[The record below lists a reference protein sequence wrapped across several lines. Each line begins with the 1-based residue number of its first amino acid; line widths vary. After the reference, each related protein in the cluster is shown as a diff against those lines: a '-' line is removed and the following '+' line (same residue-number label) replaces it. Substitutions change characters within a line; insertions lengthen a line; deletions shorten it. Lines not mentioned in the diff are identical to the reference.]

1 MPEVE
6 TAVPAA
12 PESSAT
18 AFEQDLGE
26 MFGDFSGGGETP
38 DSPDSAEGTTPAE
51 PADGAAEPGTEPV
64 PAADDAPPSDGT
76 TPAADIPAVEAG
88 DPFTDTTAAS
98 YMLNGQPVSVEDI
111 RVFKEGG
118 AVIRPE
124 ALPNIL
130 SKLAE
135 RDTLSEGAR
144 TAKQQYDTLSK
155 VSEWTG
161 PDNRTVSG
169 PEAAVERIVA
179 HAAVLSEN
187 ELIVSQVLTCPDLH
201 AAGFLTTELRADGK
215 GGQYEA
221 VIFRPDAIK
230 SLQTQ
235 NELRQLKA
243 SQAIRDHFKTVIS
256 QSAQSPPAPINFET
270 ATPPLVKLIADQ
282 SKLDAS
288 ALTAGDRAMFA
299 KQLPY
304 HLKDGLASLDWQE
317 MVKERIQLRTDQ
329 KTSSR
334 QLVSSTEDAT
344 KKGLANMAAAAR
356 GMKPR
361 VAVTTPATPVSPQHE
376 RMKNEGDLYD
386 QMERAAA
393 RSLRAAR

>member
-1 MPEVE
+1 
-6 TAVPAA
+6 
-12 PESSAT
+12 
-18 AFEQDLGE
+18 

-51 PADGAAEPGTEPV
+51 PADGAAEPGSATE
-64 PAADDAPPSDGT
+64 PAADAAPPSDGT
-76 TPAADIPAVEAG
+76 TPDAEAPAVEA
-88 DPFTDTTAAS
+88 DPFTETTAAS

>member
-1 MPEVE
+1 MPVPE
-6 TAVPAA
+6 TAAPVA

-38 DSPDSAEGTTPAE
+38 EPTDEAAGTTPAE
-51 PADGAAEPGTEPV
+51 PADGAAEPGSETA
-64 PAADDAPPSDGT
+64 PAADATPASDGT
-76 TPAADIPAVEAG
+76 TPDAQADAEA

-124 ALPNIL
+124 SLPNVL

-135 RDTLSEGAR
+135 RDTLSGEVR

-161 PDNRTVSG
+161 SDNKTVSG

-187 ELIVSQVLTCPDLH
+187 ELIVSQVLQSPDLY
-201 AAGFLTTELRADGK
+201 AAGFLIVHPENPN
-215 GGQYEA
+215 A
-221 VIFRPDAIK
+221 VIFNPAAIK
-230 SLQTQ
+230 QLQTQ

-256 QSAQSPPAPINFET
+256 QSSQSQPAPINFET
-270 ATPPLVKLIADQ
+270 AAPQLVKLVADQ

-288 ALTAGDRAMFA
+288 SLTAGDRAMLA

-304 HLKDGLASLDWQE
+304 HLKGGLASLDWQE
-317 MVKERIQLRTDQ
+317 MVKERIQLRTEQ
-329 KTSSR
+329 KSSS
-334 QLVSSTEDAT
+334 QKLVSSTEDAT

-356 GMKPR
+356 GMKPKL
-361 VAVTTPATPVSPQHE
+361 VVSAPATPVSPQNE
-376 RMKNEGDLYD
+376 RLKNEGDLYD
-386 QMERAAA
+386 QMERASA
-393 RSLRAAR
+393 RSIRSAR

>member
-1 MPEVE
+1 
-6 TAVPAA
+6 
-12 PESSAT
+12 
-18 AFEQDLGE
+18 
-26 MFGDFSGGGETP
+26 MFGDFSSSGETP
-38 DSPDSAEGTTPAE
+38 EPAESAEGTTPSE
-51 PADGAAEPGTEPV
+51 PAEGAVEPGSETV

-76 TPAADIPAVEAG
+76 TPAADIPAVEEG
-88 DPFTDTTAAS
+88 DPFQETTAAS

-135 RDTLSEGAR
+135 RDTLSGDVR

-161 PDNRTVSG
+161 PDNRTVTG
-169 PEAAVERIVA
+169 PEAALERIVA

-201 AAGFLTTELRADGK
+201 AAGFLTTELRADGQ

-243 SQAIRDHFKTVIS
+243 SQAIREHFKTVIS
-256 QSAQSPPAPINFET
+256 QSSQSQPAPINFET
-270 ATPPLVKLIADQ
+270 AAPELVKLVADQ
-282 SKLDAS
+282 AKLDAS

-304 HLKDGLASLDWQE
+304 HLKGGLASLDWQE

-329 KTSSR
+329 KTSSQR
-334 QLVSSTEDAT
+334 LVSSTEDAT

-356 GMKPR
+356 GMKPKP
-361 VAVTTPATPVSPQHE
+361 VASTPAAPVSPQNE
-376 RMKNEGDLYD
+376 RLKNEGDLYD
-386 QMERAAA
+386 QMEHASARA
-393 RSLRAAR
+393 LRAAR